1 MLPNSIKFLFE
12 AGHIA
17 VSADNS
23 QPWRFSF
30 QDNTITISYDIVR
43 VPYMFFS
50 FDHPACLLSFGSV
63 VENMDQAAKSIGVQI
78 EWVLHPT
85 HTNNY
90 TYAEGRI
97 LNASELT
104 KVNHEHEL
112 FRRHTNR
119 FPFKK
124 KLLPD
129 DILATL
135 ENEEEGSTRILAIRE
150 KSSIKKVAKLVKD
163 SSKIRFQTEEV
174 HDWLMT
180 HMHFNPFDVDKG
192 SGLDI
197 KTVNLPPGGG
207 LFMKFIRPWK
217 NMKFLN
223 RLGAY
228 NLMAHQEQVPVANA
242 PALIAII
249 GEEGFENGL
258 QAGALM
264 ERIWVKLNT
273 LGIAV
278 QPYFVIT
285 DQLERR
291 KSGKIP
297 PHLKELADA
306 ISKDSKNTFTLK
318 GSEKLLMLLRVGY
331 PKHDPV
337 RSKRIPLGM
346 VYRENSTENQ

>member
-1 MLPNSIKFLFE
+1 MLPNSIKFLFD

-23 QPWRFSF
+23 QPWKFAWS
-30 QDNTITISYDIVR
+30 DETIIISYDIVR
-43 VPYMFFS
+43 VPYMFFE

-63 VENMDQAAKSIGVQI
+63 VENMDQAAKSIGMQI
-78 EWVLHPT
+78 EWALHPT

-90 TYAEGRI
+90 TYAEGKI
-97 LNASELT
+97 INTADLT
-104 KVNHEHEL
+104 KVNYDHEL
-112 FRRHTNR
+112 FKRHTNR

-124 KLLPD
+124 KMLPNSV
-129 DILATL
+129 LATL
-135 ENEEEGSTRILAIRE
+135 ENEEEGSTRIIAIDE
-150 KSSIKKVAKLVKD
+150 KPTIKKIAKLVKD

-180 HMHFNPFDVDKG
+180 HMHFDPFNVDKG

-207 LFMKFIRPWK
+207 LFMQFIKPWK

-223 RLGAY
+223 KLGAY
-228 NLMAHQEQVPVANA
+228 NLMAHQEQVPIASA
-242 PALIAII
+242 PALIAIV
-249 GEEGFENGL
+249 GGEGFEKGL

-264 ERIWVKLNT
+264 ERLWIKFNI

-285 DQLERR
+285 DQLERS
-291 KSGKIP
+291 KAGKIP
-297 PHLKELADA
+297 PHLRGLANS
-306 ISKDSKNTFTLK
+306 ISKESKDVFDLK
-318 GSEKLLMLLRVGY
+318 GDEKLLMLLRVGY

-337 RSKRIPLGM
+337 RSKRIPLSL
-346 VYRENSTENQ
+346 VYDKIED